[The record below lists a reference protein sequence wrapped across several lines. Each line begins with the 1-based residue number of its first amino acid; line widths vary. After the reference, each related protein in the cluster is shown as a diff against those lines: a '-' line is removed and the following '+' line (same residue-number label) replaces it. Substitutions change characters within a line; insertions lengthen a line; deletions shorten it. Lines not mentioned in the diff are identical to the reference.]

1 MPKKLY
7 RFLVPSDQIQHQAA
21 LLPAVSRPHRP
32 AGQLVEASK
41 FQSRVLLLKKT
52 NYRYLGNTMGSDF
65 PPELRENL
73 QRRLQRL
80 EGQVRGVN
88 RMLDE
93 DRDCQDILTQLS
105 AIRGAAHNIS
115 LILVENYALHCVRDA
130 GKDQAST
137 NEAIS
142 RLVTTLGKL
151 P

>member
-1 MPKKLY
+1 
-7 RFLVPSDQIQHQAA
+7 
-21 LLPAVSRPHRP
+21 
-32 AGQLVEASK
+32 
-41 FQSRVLLLKKT
+41 
-52 NYRYLGNTMGSDF
+52 MGSDF
-65 PPELRENL
+65 PPELRDNL

-93 DRDCQDILTQLS
+93 ERDCQDILTQLS

-115 LILVENYALHCVRDA
+115 LLLVENYALHCVRDA
-130 GKDQAST
+130 SGNQEAA

-142 RLVTTLGKL
+142 KLVTTLGKL